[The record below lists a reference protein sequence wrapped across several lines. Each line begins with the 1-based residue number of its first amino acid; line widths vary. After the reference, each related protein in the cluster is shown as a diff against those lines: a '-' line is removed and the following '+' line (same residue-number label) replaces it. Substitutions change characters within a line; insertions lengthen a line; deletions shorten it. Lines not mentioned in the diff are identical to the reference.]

1 MKNYA
6 SNLKNEYNF
15 FNLMK
20 YKSNVYLFI
29 YNIKLIIEN
38 IQLFFLNKVF
48 YFSCLIKLF
57 LLTQTNIFFNKKLF
71 FKIQFPNTILFLK
84 TQKTVIG
91 SCFQKLFFRIVF
103 KNTSQTSPK
112 SF

>member
-6 SNLKNEYNF
+6 SNLKNEYKF

-38 IQLFFLNKVF
+38 IQF
-48 YFSCLIKLF
+48 
-57 LLTQTNIFFNKKLF
+57 KK
-71 FKIQFPNTILFLK
+71 TI
-84 TQKTVIG
+84 
-91 SCFQKLFFRIVF
+91 S
-103 KNTSQTSPK
+103 
-112 SF
+112 